1 MGKAGSA
8 TAEVVAGMI
17 AEAKSRIEA
26 QEKTYKADAK
36 RYGKKEV
43 HALTQAQVRQIVSEV
58 WNGTDTGRLIQAA
71 IEDVEAGV
79 GL

>member
-1 MGKAGSA
+1 
-8 TAEVVAGMI
+8 VVSGMI

-26 QEKTYKADAK
+26 QEKAYKADAK